1 MPRQCRRPR
10 TGRTV
15 HSENGP
21 AAPRLADVFNIPGGE
36 LIFLLLI
43 ALVVLGPEKLP
54 DAVRKFTKA
63 YSEFKKMTSG
73 FQGEMRS
80 VLEEPMRELR
90 DTADMMREAA
100 NIDIGLGKPGAAA
113 SPKPATPTPAR
124 PVSNLNFGNADAR
137 RSAPREPSAAG
148 SGESTPSA
156 TESTPSAPAS
166 TGMNF
171 GDPSKRRR
179 TDIDDLQSTDDPGAE

>member
-1 MPRQCRRPR
+1 
-10 TGRTV
+10 
-15 HSENGP
+15 
-21 AAPRLADVFNIPGGE
+21 VFNIQGGE

-137 RSAPREPSAAG
+137 RSAPRDPSAAG